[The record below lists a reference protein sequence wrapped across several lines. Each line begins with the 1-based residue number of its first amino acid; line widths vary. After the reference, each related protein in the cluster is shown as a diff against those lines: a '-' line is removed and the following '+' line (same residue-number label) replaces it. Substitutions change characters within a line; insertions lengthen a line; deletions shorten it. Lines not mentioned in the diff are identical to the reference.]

1 MTHGISLIGALKC
14 TFLNGALKCILFL
27 YGALKCTQFLNG
39 ALKCIQNL
47 QALKHESPE

>member
-1 MTHGISLIGALKC
+1 
-14 TFLNGALKCILFL
+14 LKCILFL